1 MKIIY
6 NKIENQLEDNLNG
19 FQVAKAL
26 NLENLKQVIAY
37 KINDKIYDMQSKINN
52 DCEIS
57 FLYADDKN
65 KESFEILN
73 HSTSHLMAEAI
84 LKLFPN
90 AKLGFGPAIEEGFYY
105 DVDLGDYQ
113 LKEEDLAKI
122 ENLMK
127 KLSKEDNNFIRKE
140 VTKDEALKIFA
151 NDEYKI
157 ELINGIENQI
167 TIYTQGSFTDLCAG
181 THLPSTKYIRHFKL
195 LNIAGAYWRGDIHN
209 KQLTRIYGVSFF
221 EEKDLNDY
229 LLLLEERKKRDHR
242 KLGKELG
249 LFMISEYGPGF
260 PFFLPN
266 GMILRNELENF
277 WYDYHVKNGYVFCK
291 TPTMLSKE
299 LWITSGH
306 WENYKDNM
314 YTSTIDG
321 KEYAIKPMNCPGGML
336 IYKNSLHSY
345 KDLPIRLG
353 ELGLVHRHEASGA
366 LNGLFRVRT
375 FTQDDAH
382 IFLRKDQLIDE
393 ISKLLK
399 IFDDIYS
406 IFGLDYHIELST
418 RPENKYIGDIEI
430 WNESERI
437 LKEACEKSNKE
448 FIINPGD
455 GAFYGPKLDFKL
467 KDSMNRIW
475 QCGTIQLDMNLPER
489 FDLTYIDENG
499 NKVRPIMLHRAVLG
513 SIERFIGI
521 ITENFAGAFP
531 TWLSPVQVAIV
542 PVNNLYHLEYANKIK
557 EELEK
562 HNIRVFLDDSNEKLS
577 YKMRNTQI
585 KKIPYSIVIGEKEM
599 NENTL
604 TYRVYSKNDQ
614 VNTTLEKFI
623 DIVLSDIK
631 EKKLPKDRK

>member
-277 WYDYHVKNGYVFCK
+277 WYDYHAKMV
-291 TPTMLSKE
+291 M
-299 LWITSGH
+299 
-306 WENYKDNM
+306 
-314 YTSTIDG
+314 
-321 KEYAIKPMNCPGGML
+321 
-336 IYKNSLHSY
+336 
-345 KDLPIRLG
+345 
-353 ELGLVHRHEASGA
+353 
-366 LNGLFRVRT
+366 
-375 FTQDDAH
+375 
-382 IFLRKDQLIDE
+382 FL
-393 ISKLLK
+393 
-399 IFDDIYS
+399 
-406 IFGLDYHIELST
+406 
-418 RPENKYIGDIEI
+418 
-430 WNESERI
+430 
-437 LKEACEKSNKE
+437 
-448 FIINPGD
+448 
-455 GAFYGPKLDFKL
+455 
-467 KDSMNRIW
+467 
-475 QCGTIQLDMNLPER
+475 
-489 FDLTYIDENG
+489 
-499 NKVRPIMLHRAVLG
+499 
-513 SIERFIGI
+513 
-521 ITENFAGAFP
+521 
-531 TWLSPVQVAIV
+531 
-542 PVNNLYHLEYANKIK
+542 
-557 EELEK
+557 
-562 HNIRVFLDDSNEKLS
+562 
-577 YKMRNTQI
+577 
-585 KKIPYSIVIGEKEM
+585 
-599 NENTL
+599 
-604 TYRVYSKNDQ
+604 
-614 VNTTLEKFI
+614 
-623 DIVLSDIK
+623 
-631 EKKLPKDRK
+631 

>member
-1 MKIIY
+1 MT
-6 NKIENQLEDNLNG
+6 IEETIGIWQNG
-19 FQVAKAL
+19 D
-26 NLENLKQVIAY
+26 
-37 KINDKIYDMQSKINN
+37 DKTEIVHN
-52 DCEIS
+52 IS
-57 FLYADDKN
+57 FLVDGVVDPNIRRVFKRLSNPDFPLNIIKPTTWNITEEVRKPYDD
-65 KESFEILN
+65 
-73 HSTSHLMAEAI
+73 
-84 LKLFPN
+84 
-90 AKLGFGPAIEEGFYY
+90 
-105 DVDLGDYQ
+105 
-113 LKEEDLAKI
+113 
-122 ENLMK
+122 
-127 KLSKEDNNFIRKE
+127 
-140 VTKDEALKIFA
+140 IFCA
-151 NDEYKI
+151 NRE
-157 ELINGIENQI
+157 I
-167 TIYTQGSFTDLCAG
+167 TI
-181 THLPSTKYIRHFKL
+181 
-195 LNIAGAYWRGDIHN
+195 
-209 KQLTRIYGVSFF
+209 
-221 EEKDLNDY
+221 
-229 LLLLEERKKRDHR
+229 
-242 KLGKELG
+242 
-249 LFMISEYGPGF
+249 
-260 PFFLPN
+260 
-266 GMILRNELENF
+266 
-277 WYDYHVKNGYVFCK
+277 
-291 TPTMLSKE
+291 
-299 LWITSGH
+299 
-306 WENYKDNM
+306 
-314 YTSTIDG
+314 
-321 KEYAIKPMNCPGGML
+321 
-336 IYKNSLHSY
+336 
-345 KDLPIRLG
+345 
-353 ELGLVHRHEASGA
+353 
-366 LNGLFRVRT
+366 
-375 FTQDDAH
+375 
-382 IFLRKDQLIDE
+382 
-393 ISKLLK
+393 
-399 IFDDIYS
+399 DDIYS